1 MSDRL
6 EREIEDIVE
15 KAGSLPPPPRRSRR
29 ANRRRP
35 EDTPRRSVFNGMKY
49 AAVAGLILL
58 VVGAMLWS
66 MSGSLGAMLAL
77 GGLILLGG
85 AYLSYFRNGS
95 QSTLPG
101 GYEKRWRGQSI
112 SSDRPQGPSLWDR
125 IRGRRNR
132 PHD

>member
-29 ANRRRP
+29 AQRRRSA
-35 EDTPRRSVFNGMKY
+35 DSPRRSFMGGVKY
-49 AAVAGLILL
+49 AAVFGLLL
-58 VVGAMLWS
+58 LISGALLWG
-66 MSGSLGAMLAL
+66 MSGSLGAGLAL
-77 GGLILLGG
+77 GGLILLGV
-85 AYLSYFRNGS
+85 AYLSHFRNGS
-95 QSTLPG
+95 PATLPG

>member
-29 ANRRRP
+29 AQRRRST
-35 EDTPRRSVFNGMKY
+35 DSPRRSFMGGVKY
-49 AAVAGLILL
+49 AAVFGLVLL
-58 VVGAMLWS
+58 ISGALLWG
-66 MSGSLGAMLAL
+66 MSGSLGAALAL
-77 GGLILLGG
+77 GGLILLGA
-85 AYLSYFRNGS
+85 AYLSHFRNGS
-95 QSTLPG
+95 PSTLPG

>member
-29 ANRRRP
+29 APRRRP
-35 EDTPRRSVFNGMKY
+35 ADSPRRSFMGGMKY
-49 AAVAGLILL
+49 AAVAGLVLL
-58 VVGAMLWS
+58 IVGAMLWS
-66 MSGSLGAMLAL
+66 MSGSLGALLAL

-85 AYLSYFRNGS
+85 AYLSYFRNGGS
-95 QSTLPG
+95 AARLPG
-101 GYEKRWRGQSI
+101 GYEKRWRGQTLY
-112 SSDRPQGPSLWDR
+112 DRPQGPSLWDR